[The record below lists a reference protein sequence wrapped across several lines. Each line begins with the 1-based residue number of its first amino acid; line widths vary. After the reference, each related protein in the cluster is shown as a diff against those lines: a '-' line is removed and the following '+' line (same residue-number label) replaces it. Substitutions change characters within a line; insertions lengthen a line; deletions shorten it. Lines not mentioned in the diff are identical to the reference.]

1 MITKTIQLHQ
11 YESFTKVEGP
21 GHRICIWVQGCSI
34 RCNNCFN
41 EETWSLTGGIQVTV
55 DKLFHRMMQDVKRH
69 PSIEGVTF
77 LGGEPFLQAN
87 ALAQL
92 AKKLRAEG
100 LSIMTF
106 SGYTFESIQLA
117 KRPDWNELISMTDLL
132 IDGPYVDALHDLS
145 RPWIGS
151 LNQKYRF
158 LTSRYSE
165 LEEEIMKIQNKIEI
179 HIHTDGSIH
188 INGIARKIDLEKVK
202 ELLHNS

>member
-1 MITKTIQLHQ
+1 MITDSIQLHQ
-11 YESFTKVEGP
+11 YESFTTVEGP

-34 RCNNCFN
+34 ICDNCFN
-41 EETWSLTGGIQVTV
+41 EETWSLTGGKQVTV
-55 DKLFHRMMQDVKRH
+55 DALFDRMMADVEKH

-87 ALAQL
+87 ALAAL

-106 SGYTFESIQLA
+106 SGFTYESIQKA
-117 KRPDWNELISMTDLL
+117 KRADWDALVEVTDLL
-132 IDGPYVDALHDLS
+132 LDGPYVDALHDLS

-158 LTSRYSE
+158 LSSRYASLEKE
-165 LEEEIMKIQNKIEI
+165 LMQIQNKIEI
-179 HIHTDGSIH
+179 HIKKDGAVH
-188 INGIARKIDLEKVK
+188 INGIARKIDLEQIK
-202 ELLHNS
+202 ELFHIE